1 MRRIDTLIIHQTDTA
16 GGTVES
22 IRRWHMTQPELLW
35 SDIGYHKVLYRD
47 ASIHQG
53 RPDERVGAHCRGDN
67 TGSLGICCVG
77 KGPAKVG
84 KAGGYMTKA
93 LWGALCYTVETL
105 CRRHDIRVR
114 RIYGHR
120 ERASGKRQGKTCPG
134 FETQLMRDEMRRRG
148 LT

>member
-1 MRRIDTLIIHQTDTA
+1 MRRIDTLIIHQTDTT

-22 IRRWHMTQPELLW
+22 IRRYHVDVLGWK
-35 SDIGYHKVLYRD
+35 DVGYHKIIYRD

-53 RPDERVGAHCRGDN
+53 RPDEQVGAHCKGDN
-67 TGSLGICCVG
+67 NGSLGVCCVG
-77 KGPAKVG
+77 KGPALVG
-84 KAGGYMTKA
+84 EPGGYMTKA

-120 ERASGKRQGKTCPG
+120 ERPSGKQQGKTCPG
-134 FETQLMRDEMRRRG
+134 FDAELLRAEMRRRG
-148 LT
+148 LK